1 MASRLFISDTRH
13 STWLVVLRLLSGS
26 RFFCRCGSGVH
37 DGCRHLLATAPF
49 PTLGLAVRMT
59 RQEVGVA
66 SEFYDANETEA
77 PDAREARLLA
87 RLRGFIALAKA
98 EAPGWATHLAS
109 VEAGAVTSRA
119 ALAGLP
125 LLRKSDLPALQRE
138 TPPFGGFV
146 TRRPIARIM
155 VSPGPILEPQGRD
168 TDPWKMAR
176 ALFAAGVR
184 PDETVHNAFAY
195 HLTPAGFMLDEAAQ
209 ALGCT
214 VIPAGTGNT
223 EQQAEAIIRLRP
235 AAYVGTPDY
244 LKTLLDKVGELQ
256 PEPCSVTKAL
266 VSGGAL
272 FPALRDEYARR
283 GVRVLQCYATAE
295 LGLIAYESAPDSG
308 MILNEGIIVEIVRP
322 GTGEPVAE
330 GEVGEVVVT
339 NFDETYP
346 LIRFATGDLSAIL
359 PGQSPCGR
367 TNTRIRGWLGR
378 ADQSTK
384 VKGLFVHPSHIAEIG
399 RKHPE
404 LGRLRLVVSRAGDQ
418 DVMELHA
425 EHGGAD
431 DALRERV
438 SATLADITRL
448 KGAVQLVTPGSLPN
462 DGKVI
467 ADERSYS

>member
-1 MASRLFISDTRH
+1 M
-13 STWLVVLRLLSGS
+13 
-26 RFFCRCGSGVH
+26 
-37 DGCRHLLATAPF
+37 P
-49 PTLGLAVRMT
+49 
-59 RQEVGVA
+59 
-66 SEFYDANETEA
+66 SEFYEAGETEA
-77 PDAREARLLA
+77 PDAREARLLE
-87 RLRGFIALAKA
+87 RLPGFLAMAKA
-98 EAPGWATHLAS
+98 EAPGWAKHLTGIDPS
-109 VEAGAVTSRA
+109 AVTSRA
-119 ALAGLP
+119 ALGGLP

-146 TRRPIARIM
+146 TQRPVARIM
-155 VSPGPILEPQGRD
+155 VSPGPILEPQSHGA
-168 TDPWKMAR
+168 DPWHMAR
-176 ALFAAGVR
+176 ALFAAGFR
-184 PDETVHNAFAY
+184 QGETVHNAFAY
-195 HLTPAGFMLDEAAQ
+195 HLTPAGFMLDEAAT
-209 ALGCT
+209 ALSCT

-235 AAYVGTPDY
+235 QGYVGTPDY
-244 LKTLLDKVGELQ
+244 LKALLDRTAEMQ
-256 PEPCSVTKAL
+256 PGPCSIVKAL

-272 FPALRDEYARR
+272 FPALREEYARR

-295 LGLIAYESAPDSG
+295 LGLIAYESSAESG

-322 GTGEPVAE
+322 GTGDPVAE

-339 NFDETYP
+339 NFDATYP

-359 PGQSPCGR
+359 PGESPCGR
-367 TNTRIRGWLGR
+367 TNTRIRGWMGR

-418 DVMELHA
+418 DAMELQA
-425 EHGGAD
+425 EHAGAD
-431 DALRERV
+431 DTLLGAV
-438 SATLADITRL
+438 SATLTEVTRL
-448 KGAVQLVTPGSLPN
+448 KGSVHFAPPGSLPN